1 MTLEEKNR
9 ILTGKNVE
17 VALFKT
23 SADDCEEIVF
33 ENVRVRILKCSKYNL
48 AADLWGKDD
57 WTGFIQ
63 LCVGKDKDWIAR
75 LHPNSE
81 AELLDA
87 CKEVNAKG
95 FFKRMEEIHAEKQKY
110 LDGMSLETFQKLE
123 AIGKRALQ
131 TESQKS
137 Q

>member
-23 SADDCEEIVF
+23 AADDCEEIIF
-33 ENVRVRILKCSKYNL
+33 ENVRVRILKCNRYSEANE
-48 AADLWGKDD
+48 LWAKDD

-63 LCVGKDKDWIAR
+63 LCVNKDKDWIAR

-81 AELLDA
+81 SELLDA

-95 FFKRMEEIHAEKQKY
+95 FFKRQAEIAAEKKKY
-110 LDGMSLETFQKLE
+110 LEDMNLETIQKLE
-123 AIGKRALQ
+123 AIGRRASQ
-131 TESQKS
+131 TESQK
-137 Q
+137 